1 MVELI
6 TFSFQ
11 ISYSSE
17 QEEPQIKKSKNEKD
31 DKLDSDHKSSVVS
44 ECDAQ
49 HVRENQPETDNQRQ
63 RDSVDGEKKEGKQ
76 DALKDDSKVEG
87 TSAAAAED
95 EENDEFAETLMCI
108 ICQDLMHDCVR

>member
-17 QEEPQIKKSKNEKD
+17 QGEPQIKKSKNEKD
-31 DKLDSDHKSSVVS
+31 GKLDSDHKSSVVS

-76 DALKDDSKVEG
+76 DAVKDHSKDEE
-87 TSAAAAED
+87 SAAAAED

-108 ICQDLMHDCVR
+108 ICQDLMHDCIR